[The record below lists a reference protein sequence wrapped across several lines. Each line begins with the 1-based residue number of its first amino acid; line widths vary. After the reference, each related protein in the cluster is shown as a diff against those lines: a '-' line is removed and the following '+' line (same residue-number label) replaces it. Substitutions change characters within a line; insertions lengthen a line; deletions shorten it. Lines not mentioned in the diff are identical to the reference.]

1 MKKFYLFTILFLFA
15 FFTNAQIKVQGVP
28 RNDISVNTPLTI
40 TNTTANI
47 SFSDIQYW
55 VGTGSNQAAFVVQ
68 WNDSKNPD
76 ALVWG
81 FRWDGNA
88 TGEDMLKAIA
98 KADHRFFSLLYPGT
112 PYGTAVG
119 GLGFDLNGQDSNA
132 LIKNGNATYPLY
144 PVNGIVTTTAYDFD
158 DYTAKDVNDH
168 WKSGWNDGFWSYLV
182 KDPADPDFS
191 SSGSGS
197 TGRILQN
204 GSWDVWNYSPA
215 FQTPPIATLTPV
227 SPYVGTTNF
236 TNGFFMV
243 NEGWFGHGNG
253 SVNFIDNNGQINY
266 RAYSGVNNNHAFG
279 ATTSH
284 GTIYGDKFYFVSKQ
298 AADGG
303 DTQYTPGGRLVVAN
317 AKTLQK
323 IATFNTIGTAD
334 GRSFLGV
341 NEHKGYIGTSKGIYL
356 FDIDNL
362 QIGGLINGTGTAQIG
377 NMIRTSKY
385 VFAVNQTAG
394 IQIIDPN
401 TDAIINTIAGSFH
414 SIAQAKDGSIWAI
427 QSQKLANIDPA
438 TFAVQYYNIPT
449 STYSGSWG
457 AWNAGSFTASNTEN
471 TLYWMKAGNQIAKF
485 DVTGKVFNETFITL
499 PGQTGTYKQ
508 IPYGAALRVNPAN
521 GNLVA
526 NTTESGFGAHFQKN
540 WIHTFNA
547 SGTLID
553 TKVLND
559 YYWFP
564 SVAVFPDNTAPVISN
579 TFPSQV
585 TASGITA
592 IDLKTLVSDEDSFGS
607 SIVKTIKSNSNP
619 SVVSADINVN
629 EELVLTPVGSGT
641 ADIVISFNSNGKVVE
656 RALKVT
662 SITSTL
668 ATAEVKKIE
677 FSIYP
682 NPVTDLLYIKTQEK
696 VVNVALYD
704 VSGKLL
710 NTQYNNGQVNV
721 SMLPKGMYIL
731 KATTDKAVYQQK
743 LIKN

>member
-1 MKKFYLFTILFLFA
+1 
-15 FFTNAQIKVQGVP
+15 
-28 RNDISVNTPLTI
+28 
-40 TNTTANI
+40 
-47 SFSDIQYW
+47 
-55 VGTGSNQAAFVVQ
+55 
-68 WNDSKNPD
+68 
-76 ALVWG
+76 
-81 FRWDGNA
+81 
-88 TGEDMLKAIA
+88 
-98 KADHRFFSLLYPGT
+98 
-112 PYGTAVG
+112 
-119 GLGFDLNGQDSNA
+119 
-132 LIKNGNATYPLY
+132 
-144 PVNGIVTTTAYDFD
+144 
-158 DYTAKDVNDH
+158 
-168 WKSGWNDGFWSYLV
+168 
-182 KDPADPDFS
+182 
-191 SSGSGS
+191 
-197 TGRILQN
+197 
-204 GSWDVWNYSPA
+204 
-215 FQTPPIATLTPV
+215 
-227 SPYVGTTNF
+227 
-236 TNGFFMV
+236 
-243 NEGWFGHGNG
+243 
-253 SVNFIDNNGQINY
+253 
-266 RAYSGVNNNHAFG
+266 
-279 ATTSH
+279 
-284 GTIYGDKFYFVSKQ
+284 
-298 AADGG
+298 
-303 DTQYTPGGRLVVAN
+303 
-317 AKTLQK
+317 
-323 IATFNTIGTAD
+323 
-334 GRSFLGV
+334 
-341 NEHKGYIGTSKGIYL
+341 
-356 FDIDNL
+356 
-362 QIGGLINGTGTAQIG
+362 LINGTGTAQIG

-414 SIAQAKDGSIWAI
+414 SIVQAKDGSIWAI

-704 VSGKLL
+704 VSGKL
-710 NTQYNNGQVNV
+710 
-721 SMLPKGMYIL
+721 
-731 KATTDKAVYQQK
+731 
-743 LIKN
+743 